1 MGIPTIEDR
10 AKQMLVKIALEPE
23 WEARYELTSYGFRPG
38 YNAFDAKWCIDRQL
52 QEGPKYFLDADI
64 EGCFPNIDHAYLI
77 KQLNCSRM
85 FEKQIQAWLKAGI
98 MDYVG
103 DESAKSI

>member
-1 MGIPTIEDR
+1 
-10 AKQMLVKIALEPE
+10 MLVKIALEPE
-23 WEARYELTSYGFRPG
+23 WKARFEVNLYGFRPG
-38 YNAFDAKWCIDRQL
+38 YYAFDAKWCIARQL
-52 QEGPKYFLDADI
+52 KGVPKYFLGADI

-98 MDYVG
+98 M
-103 DESAKSI
+103 ELCRR